1 MKPRLKDIYEKEI
14 TSKLMSKLG
23 YKNKHEVPKIT
34 KIVVNM
40 GLGSDASDGKK
51 IKTCLDDMTLITGQK
66 AVTTKFKNQFQTSRL
81 EKELAQVLKLL

>member
-40 GLGSDASDGKK
+40 GLGSMPPMEKK
-51 IKTCLDDMTLITGQK
+51 
-66 AVTTKFKNQFQTSRL
+66 
-81 EKELAQVLKLL
+81 